1 MTKSPTLPINRNESA
16 IAMEHLRLSY
26 SHFDVASGRITI
38 PRDFDQ
44 ITSIPNIVR
53 ISRQLS
59 AGRHALFELNKS
71 STHGYMVVATG
82 VMREILAIKNKLV
95 WMQPMT
101 SKGIN
106 PEAAI
111 FIDKIQPIVEN
122 ASGMFYGIDADQAI
136 RVCNYFNSVVDEFR
150 KETNSAE
157 WKKRVRAFYRRITK
171 NFDSIRDYLLDLT
184 SRHKHLQCVRFDFS
198 TQKVD
203 KINFFPP
210 NDDVVSEK
218 IEEWRS
224 KVIRFMKTSAPSGC
238 FVGYVWKINTSMYQ
252 GCRLSI
258 IAFYKSGLNAELEDH
273 KAMVKNHWENSI
285 IAASGGRCF
294 IDLKYKTDPVFL
306 VFRSKERRQSIETI
320 AIAMAKTQ
328 IFVRPRSC
336 SRKTVG
342 HGQLS

>member
-16 IAMEHLRLSY
+16 VAIEHLKLSY
-26 SHFDVASGRITI
+26 FHFDVASGKITI

-53 ISRQLS
+53 ISRQLT
-59 AGRHALFELNKS
+59 AGRQALFELSKS
-71 STHGYMVVATG
+71 STHGYSIVATG
-82 VMREILAIKNKLV
+82 VMREILAMKNWLIEI
-95 WMQPMT
+95 QPMT

-106 PEAAI
+106 LEAAI
-111 FIDKIQPIVEN
+111 FIDKIQSIAWN
-122 ASGMFYGIDADQAI
+122 ATGLFFGIDADQAI
-136 RVCNYFNSVVDEFR
+136 RVRDWLNNEVNEFR

-157 WKKRVRAFYRRITK
+157 WKKRVRSFYKRITK

-203 KINFFPP
+203 KVNFFPP

-224 KVIRFMKTSAPSGC
+224 KVIRFIKTSAPSGC

-285 IAASGGRCF
+285 VTASGGRCF